1 MRVAMYYKNDDI
13 RLEEMGKPALLP
25 GEILVKVKS
34 SGICGSDVMEWYRIK
49 KAPIVLGHELSGDI
63 AEVGEGVKD
72 FAVADR
78 VVFTHHVPCNNCRYC
93 LEDKPA
99 MCETLRSTK
108 FYPGGFSEYVRVPA
122 INIEKGGVL
131 KMPDSVSY
139 EEGTFVEPV
148 GCAVRGHRK
157 ANVSPGSS
165 VLVLGSGLSGLIHI
179 QLAKAF
185 GAGRIVA
192 TDVNDYRLEYALKMG
207 ADFSFNAMD
216 ENMID
221 NLLAANDG
229 RGYDFVII
237 CTAVPVAF
245 KQAMKAVDKGGTV
258 LVYAINTPGTEMPF
272 DIYDFYNRGITLIAT
287 YAASPRDLAEALRLI
302 QHGRVETQKLITHR
316 LPLKDTV
323 EGFQL
328 MVKGGESMKVI
339 IDPQA

>member
-1 MRVAMYYKNDDI
+1 MRVAMYYKNDDV
-13 RLEEMGKPALLP
+13 RLEEMEKPALEA

-63 AEVGEGVKD
+63 AEVGEGVED
-72 FAVADR
+72 FAVGDR

-139 EEGTFVEPV
+139 EDGTFVEPV

-192 TDVNDYRLEYALKMG
+192 TDVNEYRMNFALEMG
-207 ADFSFNAMD
+207 ADFSFNALDANLMD
-216 ENMID
+216 D
-221 NLLAANDG
+221 LLAANDG

-237 CTAVPVAF
+237 CTAVPAAF

-258 LVYAINTPGTEMPF
+258 LVYAINTPGTEIPF
-272 DIYDFYNRGITLIAT
+272 DVYDFYNRGITLIST

-323 EGFQL
+323 DGFQL
-328 MVKGGESMKVI
+328 MVSGGESMKVI